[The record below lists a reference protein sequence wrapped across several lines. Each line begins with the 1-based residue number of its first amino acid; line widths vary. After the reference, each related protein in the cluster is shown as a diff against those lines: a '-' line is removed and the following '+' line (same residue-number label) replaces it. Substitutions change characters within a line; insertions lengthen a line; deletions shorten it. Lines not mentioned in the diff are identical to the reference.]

1 MFNQLN
7 FFIMENKTLVFSN
20 ATEFKTFLSTVKFM
34 PTDANRNINDFNKN
48 AIKLSVLEI
57 GVKRSINIV
66 YTDVFSD
73 KYEYY
78 FLDAQHLSRAILEIA
93 DELLRGHFCVMI
105 DKIDTYEEIVYDISR
120 LNSVGQGRKLIE
132 YLRSWVFD
140 NRKSYIFISELM
152 SKNKDYSINSIIE
165 CLSGKKCSGNDD
177 FKNGKLTFTKEQK
190 NHTNRL
196 IVLHRKLMK
205 TGLKYVSNSFA
216 ALVRFNIDY
225 PEVSFDTIY
234 KNVKKS
240 TADFK
245 EIKGRDMFIAELK
258 MKCIKAK

>member
-1 MFNQLN
+1 MDKQ
-7 FFIMENKTLVFSN
+7 TLVFDN
-20 ATEFKTFLSTVKFM
+20 ATKFKAFLSTVKFM

-48 AIKLSVLEI
+48 TIKLSVLEI
-57 GVKRSINIV
+57 GVKRAINIV
-66 YTDVFSD
+66 YTDVFSG

-78 FLDAQHLSRAILEIA
+78 FLDAQHLSRAILETA

-105 DKIDTYEEIVYDISR
+105 DEIDTYEEIVYEISK
-120 LNSVGQGRKLIE
+120 LNSVGQSRKLVE
-132 YLRSWVFD
+132 YLRSWVYD
-140 NRKSYIFISELM
+140 NRKPYIFVSELM
-152 SKNKDYSINSIIE
+152 SKNKDYSINSLIE
-165 CLSGKKCSGNDD
+165 CLTGKKCSGNND

-190 NHTNRL
+190 NHANKV
-196 IVLHRKLMK
+196 IALHRKLMK

-225 PEVSFDTIY
+225 PEVSLDTIY

-245 EIKGRDMFIAELK
+245 EIKGRDMFISELK
-258 MKCIKAK
+258 MKCIKGK